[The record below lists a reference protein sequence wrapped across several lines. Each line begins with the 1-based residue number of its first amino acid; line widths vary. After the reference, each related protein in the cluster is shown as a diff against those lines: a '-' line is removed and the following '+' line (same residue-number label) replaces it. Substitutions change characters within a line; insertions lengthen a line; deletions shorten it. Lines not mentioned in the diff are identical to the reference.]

1 MKGAIESLFFP
12 LDQMSISQLSQTGI
26 QPDIVVPEL
35 SYGINPRMPSASAA
49 VEVRYTPE
57 KGRFFVANQDLSPG
71 KEGSVKAQSV
81 KVGKN
86 NAYEIM

>member
-1 MKGAIESLFFP
+1 
-12 LDQMSISQLSQTGI
+12 MSISQLSQTGI

-71 KEGSVKAQSV
+71 EDSPESQES
-81 KVGKN
+81 
-86 NAYEIM
+86 IWQQL

>member
-1 MKGAIESLFFP
+1 MNRFP
-12 LDQMSISQLSQTGI
+12 QMSISQLSQTGVR
-26 QPDIVVPEL
+26 PDIEVPEL

-71 KEGSVKAQSV
+71 E
-81 KVGKN
+81 
-86 NAYEIM
+86 EIPEPQEATWQQLQGPDGGICVN